1 MLMWQYATE
10 ERVNSQGPNRMSA
23 TEGKPE
29 LGDEEGMT
37 DPHSRLGL
45 ETNQE
50 DSPSVEKTIE
60 NSDLNEAITE
70 TINQEF
76 ESEEQISEQYSKTL
90 RQGPWLHPYPTIV
103 TLSII
108 GLIVSL
114 FLGTFI
120 VDRYY
125 TKFFTPNFYTAPPD
139 LESTILRVQQSTV
152 VVTCGDAQGT
162 GWSIDLGPVVSDAD
176 FELKVKDNLYPYSVI
191 TNHHVIEGCVNDPDE
206 VRISNGSQSYIS
218 SLFTFDEENDLAII
232 ATQAKIPTLQIS
244 PRPSPGWWSMAL
256 GSPFGLEK
264 SVSTGNVMNVTD
276 DKYVISTAPVNPGN
290 SGGPLVNSLGQ
301 VMGTNTAFLKG
312 FQSVNIASDVDLLCQ
327 ALVDC
332 GGDLFERDYV
342 EPCDTWCQIK
352 NWSAEL
358 IDFVAG

>member
-1 MLMWQYATE
+1 
-10 ERVNSQGPNRMSA
+10 MSA

-29 LGDEEGMT
+29 LSGKDEMT
-37 DPHSRLGL
+37 DPPSSLNGATK
-45 ETNQE
+45 EE
-50 DSPSVEKTIE
+50 DHFKGEKFAE
-60 NSDLNEAITE
+60 NSDSSASVEE
-70 TINQEF
+70 PVNQEF
-76 ESEEQISEQYSKTL
+76 ESEEQISEKYSKTL

-125 TKFFTPNFYTAPPD
+125 TKFFTPNFYSAPPN
-139 LESTILRVQQSTV
+139 LESTILRVQESTV
-152 VVTCGDAQGT
+152 VVTCGESQGT
-162 GWSIDLGPVVSDAD
+162 GWAIDLGPVVADAD
-176 FELKVKDNLYPYSVI
+176 FELKVKDNLYPYSVV
-191 TNHHVIEGCVNDPDE
+191 TNHHVIEDCVNNPDA
-206 VRISNGSQSYIS
+206 VRVSNGAQSFVS

-232 ATQAKIPTLQIS
+232 ATQARIPTLQLS

-264 SVSTGNVMNVTD
+264 SVSTGNVMNITN
-276 DKYVISTAPVNPGN
+276 DKYVISSAPVNPGN

-312 FQSVNIASDVDLLCQ
+312 FQSVNIASDLDLLCKS
-327 ALVDC
+327 LVDC

-342 EPCDTWCQIK
+342 EPCNTWCQVK
-352 NWSAEL
+352 NWTSEL
-358 IDFVAG
+358 MDFVAG